1 MEAAKV
7 VKLTGIEEGYE
18 GDITVE
24 YVQKGWRYS
33 VKAKHEV
40 LLSAGSWGNP
50 KIAMLSGIGDPEVLS
65 NANIDTVIDLPGVGK
80 NFKDHGVLWLTAM
93 LNNIAPV
100 DTTTTTDT
108 TTTAT
113 DATIDI
119 GALTGVN
126 QPLPALLAGFNTINM
141 FFKSNETAL
150 EYPDMELLSGVSP
163 AGPTSAFVAAR
174 VYQNKLS
181 SGTMGGTL
189 KLRSDDPYEDMDV
202 TRNWYADSESITPM
216 LLALKKVIG
225 MMQSMGAM
233 LLSPNQF
240 AVDLESDEELLAYIK
255 ENVVSEMHFMGSMKM
270 GRKDDNMAV
279 VDSTLRVIGSNGRL
293 RVADTSIFPT
303 DMRGHPMATA
313 MGVGMKAAD
322 LIATEYLAM
331 NSEDMAARDGSTS
344 STNSVAFA
352 MNYVFASMFAAA
364 LTAVMV

>member
-1 MEAAKV
+1 
-7 VKLTGIEEGYE
+7 
-18 GDITVE
+18 
-24 YVQKGWRYS
+24 
-33 VKAKHEV
+33 
-40 LLSAGSWGNP
+40 
-50 KIAMLSGIGDPEVLS
+50 
-65 NANIDTVIDLPGVGK
+65 
-80 NFKDHGVLWLTAM
+80 
-93 LNNIAPV
+93 
-100 DTTTTTDT
+100 
-108 TTTAT
+108 
-113 DATIDI
+113 
-119 GALTGVN
+119 
-126 QPLPALLAGFNTINM
+126 M

-150 EYPDMELLSGVSP
+150 DYPDMELLSGVSP

-331 NSEDMAARDGSTS
+331 NSEDIAARDGSTS

>member
-1 MEAAKV
+1 MHSEIDTKSSDRGYDGYIPIRATNVSIVHVHTGLINAIDQYLNIQLGTQDNNRREQTGINTLQVSRMKDGCWMTTESDGENGGEEEEEEEEEVCANEKRLGSAYNVFIRDRKEELPNLHVVEAAKV

-126 QPLPALLAGFNTINM
+126 QPLPALLAGRI
-141 FFKSNETAL
+141 
-150 EYPDMELLSGVSP
+150 
-163 AGPTSAFVAAR
+163 
-174 VYQNKLS
+174 
-181 SGTMGGTL
+181 
-189 KLRSDDPYEDMDV
+189 
-202 TRNWYADSESITPM
+202 
-216 LLALKKVIG
+216 
-225 MMQSMGAM
+225 
-233 LLSPNQF
+233 
-240 AVDLESDEELLAYIK
+240 
-255 ENVVSEMHFMGSMKM
+255 
-270 GRKDDNMAV
+270 
-279 VDSTLRVIGSNGRL
+279 
-293 RVADTSIFPT
+293 
-303 DMRGHPMATA
+303 
-313 MGVGMKAAD
+313 
-322 LIATEYLAM
+322 
-331 NSEDMAARDGSTS
+331 
-344 STNSVAFA
+344 
-352 MNYVFASMFAAA
+352 
-364 LTAVMV
+364 